1 MQFTLLLETLDDGIN
16 VLPYLSIT
24 TRLDDGFVKDTVGLV
39 HLHHAVVVDAEAQQ
53 GGKPHDKKQ
62 VVAPKF
68 AFDKPRLYLAPLVEQ
83 HSTKCR
89 LCG

>member
-62 VVAPKF
+62 VVAP
-68 AFDKPRLYLAPLVEQ
+68 
-83 HSTKCR
+83 TK
-89 LCG
+89 LIYFFKKTMLLEEKQQKMMF